1 VHSGF
6 WDADED
12 DDAAFELRLDS
23 VVREIGDRGKIV
35 LPEAVTP
42 FHEPTPAPA
51 PAPAAVVTRARA
63 PAPAPAPSPAP
74 SPAPTTPRQPTAR
87 SNAAAAVTP
96 TLNTSITP
104 SALSSPVPM
113 VRRHR
118 QSEEAVTVSAPAAY
132 AGGAGAASI
141 DEVSALIERH
151 QDKIVGLLQTQRQEM
166 EAQRQEVE
174 LKMERLR
181 DEAIEARV
189 QAAVEQERKAAE
201 RLRAEATTAQLRDH
215 QLAVLQSRL
224 EALRAAKLVSDDEL
238 YAAEDAL
245 ADSLE
250 CADDDRAARLIALSG
265 RMPSDA
271 SFSRQLRR
279 KFL

>member
-1 VHSGF
+1 MYSGF

-141 DEVSALIERH
+141 DEVSALIEKH

-238 YAAEDAL
+238 YAAEDAV

-250 CADDDRAARLIALSG
+250 GVDDDRAARLIALSA

>member
-1 VHSGF
+1 
-6 WDADED
+6 
-12 DDAAFELRLDS
+12 
-23 VVREIGDRGKIV
+23 
-35 LPEAVTP
+35 VT
-42 FHEPTPAPA
+42 T
-51 PAPAAVVTRARA
+51 
-63 PAPAPAPSPAP
+63 
-74 SPAPTTPRQPTAR
+74 
-87 SNAAAAVTP
+87 
-96 TLNTSITP
+96 TLNTSVTP

-113 VRRHR
+113 MRHR
-118 QSEEAVTVSAPAAY
+118 QSEEALTVSAPAAY

-201 RLRAEATTAQLRDH
+201 RLRAEVTTAQLRDH

-250 CADDDRAARLIALSG
+250 GADDDRAARLIALSG